1 MERVIPISTNT
12 EKFFRQ
18 YLTIMRP
25 LLQPHLSNG
34 ELNVLAGLLAINN
47 DYKGIKDDIKDK
59 LLLDYDNKIRI
70 IENLGI
76 NMQVLNNALM
86 NLRKKN
92 YLIGNRIKD
101 SLIVYPDK
109 NNQITYK
116 LTLTD
121 EV

>member
-70 IENLGI
+70 IESLGI